1 MVTSHDEPNTTRPIA
16 PEECT
21 VRARRVRVVLTDCD
35 GVLTDAGV
43 YYGPDGTELRRFSV
57 RDGLGFERL
66 AEDCVRVAIVSGE
79 RSACIA
85 RRAEKLGVA
94 SYLGILDKGR
104 ELARIVRELAVSI
117 EETAYFGDD
126 RNDLEAMRLV
136 AERGLTGCPADAA
149 VEVVRASHR
158 RAERPGGHGAFREL
172 AEWLLALR
180 AS

>member
-1 MVTSHDEPNTTRPIA
+1 MVTSREDPETTRTIA
-16 PEECT
+16 PEQG
-21 VRARRVRVVLTDCD
+21 VARARRVRVVLTDCD

-43 YYGPDGTELRRFSV
+43 YYGPDGVELRRFSV

-66 AEDCVRVAIVSGE
+66 AEGGVRVAIVSGE

-94 SYLGILDKGR
+94 SYLGVADKGH
-104 ELARIVRELAVSI
+104 ELARIVRELGVSI

-126 RNDLEAMRLV
+126 RNDLTAMQCI
-136 AERGLTGCPADAA
+136 AELGLTGCPADAA
-149 VEVVRASHR
+149 NEVVRASHR

>member
-1 MVTSHDEPNTTRPIA
+1 MVTSHEAIGSTLSLA
-16 PEECT
+16 PERCAA
-21 VRARRVRVVLTDCD
+21 RARRVRVVLTDCD

-66 AEDCVRVAIVSGE
+66 AQGGVRVAIVSGE

-85 RRAEKLGVA
+85 RRAEKLGVP
-94 SYLGILDKGR
+94 SYLGVADKGH
-104 ELARIVRELAVSI
+104 ELPRIAHELGVSI
-117 EETAYFGDD
+117 DETAYFGDD

-136 AERGLTGCPADAA
+136 AEGGLTACPADAA
-149 VEVVRASHR
+149 IEVVRASHR